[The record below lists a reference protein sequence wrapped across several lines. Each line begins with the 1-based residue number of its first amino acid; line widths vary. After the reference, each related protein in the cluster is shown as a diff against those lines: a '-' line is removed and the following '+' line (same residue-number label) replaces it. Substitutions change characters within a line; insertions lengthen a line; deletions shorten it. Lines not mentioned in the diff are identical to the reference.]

1 MDSLKLFVCPTHDTL
16 TLYWDKPES
25 AAAQQTYT
33 VTLDGRG
40 IVQTTCTHCTIE
52 GLAPKTRYELG
63 VTCETEAGTISLTAQ
78 AETTA
83 RRRRIDV
90 TQPPYG
96 ARGDGQ
102 TLNTAALQRA
112 FDDCGKGD
120 CVYFPAGVYMTGA
133 LRGHSDMEILLD
145 EGAVLQGTANV
156 EDYLPRIP
164 SRFEGYEMACYSSVL
179 NFGHMDH
186 ASGPNCENVLIH
198 GRGTIASGGQ
208 MLCLRVIDSERE
220 RLKDYLAENAALVA
234 TCENDHTIP
243 GRVRPRLINLS
254 NCRNVRIS
262 GLTLQNGASWNV
274 HMIYCDEV
282 VTDHCVFRSEGVWNG
297 DGWAPDSSEHCT
309 LFASAF
315 YTGDDAVAIKSGK
328 NPEGN
333 VIARPSRHIRV
344 FDCTSAFG
352 HGIVMGSEMSGGIE
366 DVRIWDCDLRV
377 SMSGLEIKA
386 TKKRGG
392 YVRDILVRDC
402 VMPRVM
408 MHAVPYNDDGVG
420 APVPPVLSDC
430 RFERLTLT
438 GLYQAAHDGGDMRPC
453 SAIELTGFDVPG
465 HEIDR
470 IAFRNV
476 VIANSA
482 LGVEMKHVKHVTL
495 ENIACIEEV

>member
-33 VTLDGRG
+33 VTLDGREAA
-40 IVQTTCTHCTIE
+40 QTTCT
-52 GLAPKTRYELG
+52 
-63 VTCETEAGTISLTAQ
+63 
-78 AETTA
+78 
-83 RRRRIDV
+83 
-90 TQPPYG
+90 
-96 ARGDGQ
+96 
-102 TLNTAALQRA
+102 
-112 FDDCGKGD
+112 
-120 CVYFPAGVYMTGA
+120 
-133 LRGHSDMEILLD
+133 
-145 EGAVLQGTANV
+145 
-156 EDYLPRIP
+156 
-164 SRFEGYEMACYSSVL
+164 
-179 NFGHMDH
+179 
-186 ASGPNCENVLIH
+186 
-198 GRGTIASGGQ
+198 
-208 MLCLRVIDSERE
+208 
-220 RLKDYLAENAALVA
+220 
-234 TCENDHTIP
+234 
-243 GRVRPRLINLS
+243 
-254 NCRNVRIS
+254 
-262 GLTLQNGASWNV
+262 
-274 HMIYCDEV
+274 
-282 VTDHCVFRSEGVWNG
+282 
-297 DGWAPDSSEHCT
+297 HCT

-315 YTGDDAVAIKSGK
+315 YTGDDAVAIESGK

-352 HGIVMGSEMSGGIE
+352 HAIVMGSAMSGGIE

-386 TKKRGG
+386 TQKRGG

-408 MHAVPYNDDGVG
+408 MHAVPYNDDGIA

-453 SAIELTGFDVPG
+453 SAIGLTGFDVPG

-470 IAFRNV
+470 IAFRDV
-476 VIANSA
+476 AIANGA

-495 ENIACIEEV
+495 ENIACLEEV